1 MRYPGGC
8 GDNVLHGRLAL
19 DCSND
24 SSSSFVV
31 GGKIVVQRGMDTG
44 GTGSFIQRLALPE
57 DVRSG
62 ETCRL
67 ATADMVIVL
76 RGLLFSVGVGY
87 FCR

>member
-1 MRYPGGC
+1 MREDNHINKCAIPG
-8 GDNVLHGRLAL
+8 A
-19 DCSND
+19 
-24 SSSSFVV
+24 VV
-31 GGKIVVQRGMDTG
+31 TMCCTGGLLSIVQMMVHTG
-44 GTGSFIQRLALPE
+44 GTGNFIQRLALPE